1 MKKYLTLKKENY
13 RPIQLKNTEN
23 KPKVLLNLM
32 QPGMKTTVF
41 TKIKVDILQEVKG
54 RLTVKNL

>member
-1 MKKYLTLKKENY
+1 MTLKMENY
-13 RPIQLKNTEN
+13 RPIQLKNTEKN
-23 KPKVLLNLM
+23 PKVLLSLM